1 MVVTSGAI
9 ALDGD
14 VTIYGEV
21 LINRGLRVT
30 GDING
35 GGAISTSDTSVATR
49 LTTSIEGVR
58 VSFMNQLCSHDSP
71 WQI

>member
-1 MVVTSGAI
+1 MVVTSGAF

-21 LINRGLRVT
+21 LSNRGLRVT

-35 GGAISTSDTSVATR
+35 GGAIIDTSGN
-49 LTTSIEGVR
+49 TT
-58 VSFMNQLCSHDSP
+58 NHKH
-71 WQI
+71 